1 MDALALQRN
10 LVGAPIGPP
19 PPAPDLPTPLPP
31 APPPPP
37 PPVVDPPAADP
48 PLVEPG
54 APAPVADPPPGASA
68 IGALGVLGRV
78 HARRLRE
85 VYRSAGWPCCDAI
98 EIDLLAAGLLERVR
112 SAHGHETLRVT
123 DAGIAH
129 IATSLVIHRGALSRH
144 EALVERIAR
153 EMTRAGRIAWRGL
166 SLRARLAPVPGD
178 DKARWCIARPD
189 VFSIRNTSV
198 EAYAQPVV
206 HEVKVSRADLLSDL
220 RKPDKRAAYL
230 DLGGECW
237 YVLGCD
243 ARGRPIG
250 EPDEIPAEC
259 GVLVAQA
266 ERLVV
271 ARAAVHRALPRMP
284 FGIWMALAKAQPV
297 AGFEDEVQDSLT
309 GIDGH
314 PSLTGND
321 GQRA

>member
-1 MDALALQRN
+1 MTDFTTQGAAAGMPISPPPPDALAL
-10 LVGAPIGPP
+10 
-19 PPAPDLPTPLPP
+19 
-31 APPPPP
+31 
-37 PPVVDPPAADP
+37 
-48 PLVEPG
+48 
-54 APAPVADPPPGASA
+54 
-68 IGALGVLGRV
+68 GRQ

-98 EIDLLAAGLLERVR
+98 EVDLLAAGLLERVR

-129 IATSLVIHRGALSRH
+129 IATSLVVNRAVLSRH
-144 EALVERIAR
+144 EALVERVAR
-153 EMTRAGRIAWRGL
+153 EMTRAGRVARRGL
-166 SLRARLAPVPGD
+166 TLRAQLPPATEGER
-178 DKARWCIARPD
+178 ARWCIARPD

-206 HEVKVSRADLLSDL
+206 HEVKVNRSDLLSDL

-259 GVLVAQA
+259 GVMIA
-266 ERLVV
+266 EGDRLVV
-271 ARAAVHRALPRMP
+271 ARSAVHRAQPRMP
-284 FGIWMALAKAQPV
+284 FAIWMALAKAQPV
-297 AGFEDEVQDSLT
+297 AGFDDELQDLL
-309 GIDGH
+309 
-314 PSLTGND
+314 P
-321 GQRA
+321 GQEG